1 MNNFYDINS
10 FIEENN
16 ISRFSEITISINSF
30 SSYSVYNVSI
40 FYVDNLDKY
49 KINCSCGE
57 KFNIGKRKKCKHIN
71 YVLQSLYR
79 DIENA
84 KNNIFR
90 NVISKKNINKSFPS
104 LNNMYE
110 LLENINNTIENEDI
124 CEISSMVNLYE

>member
-16 ISRFSEITISINSF
+16 ISRFSEITILINSF

-71 YVLQSLYR
+71 YVLHSLYR

-90 NVISKKNINKSFPS
+90 NVISKQNINKPFPS

-110 LLENINNTIENEDI
+110 LLENINNTIENEDS
-124 CEISSMVNLYE
+124 CEISSM

>member
-16 ISRFSEITISINSF
+16 ISRFSEIILLINSF

-110 LLENINNTIENEDI
+110 LLENINNTIENEYI
-124 CEISSMVNLYE
+124 CEISSMVNLSE